1 MQGAK
6 KSQLQESHPLRP
18 LRVDLVGIKS
28 ADVQKDGQKFTPAL
42 IAFVETGYHSI
53 WILTEFLVLPSKA
66 KVSSAWCSGVVK

>member
-6 KSQLQESHPLRP
+6 KSQLLEFHPLTP
-18 LRVDLVGIKS
+18 LRVDLVGIEL
-28 ADVQKDGQKFTPAL
+28 ADVQKDRPECTPAL
-42 IAFVETGYHSI
+42 IALVETGYHSI